1 MTIKIKA
8 ILARIYL
15 YFFFVTIAPMQE
27 KAVIN
32 RIHLEL
38 NSVVLNMPTHIEDSA
53 ISDNIAFNI
62 YFILSFFDLYFI
74 GIFRLYRPDKG
85 QSLR

>member
-15 YFFFVTIAPMQE
+15 YFFFVNIAPMQE

-38 NSVVLNMPTHIEDSA
+38 NSVVLNMPTHIEE
-53 ISDNIAFNI
+53 
-62 YFILSFFDLYFI
+62 SFFDLYFI
-74 GIFRLYRPDKG
+74 GIFRLYRSDKG
-85 QSLR
+85 RSLR